1 MSTLAPSSVPTPARP
16 AATRIGTPTAGR
28 GVSATYLRLELRR
41 FFRNRRTLIFS
52 LVMPPAFFLIFGTAS
67 DYTTQK
73 AGNGNVTA
81 WVLVSMALY
90 GALLTATS
98 GGASVSVERAQG
110 WTRQLRL
117 TPLRSWAYVVTKVTA
132 TMALGAVSVLITMG
146 VGLALGKA
154 HMPFYAWILAP
165 LIAWVGS
172 IVFAAFGLFMGYLLP
187 SENVMQVLGP
197 VLALLS
203 FAGGLFFPLGDGWFA
218 DIAKLMPTYGLAE
231 LTRAPLGDG
240 FSWFAVVNVVAWA
253 VVFSLGAGWRF
264 RKDTARV

>member
-1 MSTLAPSSVPTPARP
+1 MSTVVPTSAP
-16 AATRIGTPTAGR
+16 AASTAGVPTVGR
-28 GVSATYLRLELRR
+28 GMSATYLRLEIRR
-41 FFRNRRTLIFS
+41 FVRNRRTLIFS
-52 LVMPPAFFLIFGTAS
+52 LVMPPVFFLIFGTAS

-73 AGNGNVTA
+73 AGSGNVTA
-81 WVLVSMALY
+81 WILVSMALY

-117 TPLRSWAYVVTKVTA
+117 TPLRPWAYVATKVSA
-132 TMALGAVSVLITMG
+132 TMALGAVSVLITMA
-146 VGLALGKA
+146 VGLVLGKA
-154 HMPFYAWILAP
+154 HMPFYAWIAAP
-165 LIAWVGS
+165 LIAWAGS

-187 SENVMQVLGP
+187 SENVMQILGP

-218 DIAKLMPTYGLAE
+218 DVAKLMPTYGLAE

-240 FSWFAVVNVVAWA
+240 FSAWAVVNVVAWA
-253 VVFSLGAGWRF
+253 VLFSLGAMWRF